1 MRIRPF
7 VSGLKGFIKPTC
19 TLTLCSLPVSGCS
32 QNYTPVLPAL
42 TLTNFANTGQVK
54 ERPVDSH
61 AQKVQNLL
69 YPSENNG
76 DSKVRSLF

>member
-32 QNYTPVLPAL
+32 QKYIPVVPAL
-42 TLTNFANTGQVK
+42 TLTNFANTERLK
-54 ERPVDSH
+54 EIPADSH
-61 AQKVQNLL
+61 AQEVQNLL

-76 DSKVRSLF
+76 DSNVRSLF